1 MGNEIRGERA
11 LVTGSGTGIGKALA
25 IRLAKLGCDVILVG
39 RTASKLE
46 GTKVE
51 CEKFGVHV
59 DAFPADLTSE
69 DSIKELIAFA
79 GKDGGRLD
87 IVVNNAGV
95 LTNKS
100 LEETTTKDLD
110 AILATNIRA
119 PYLIMRE
126 SLPLLRRSPA
136 PEIINMGSAAAH
148 DAYVGQSAYSAS
160 KHAILGMSKC
170 FAQEV
175 YQEGIRV
182 HVLSPGGVLT
192 DMIATARPDLAGT
205 PMIVPDDLADA
216 MEFLLTHRTDGVV
229 DEIRI
234 HRSTKAPGF

>member
-11 LVTGSGTGIGKALA
+11 IVTGSGSGIGRALA
-25 IRLAKLGCDVILVG
+25 VRLASLGVDVVLVG

-46 GTKVE
+46 DTKAA
-51 CEKFGVHV
+51 CEKFGVRV
-59 DAFPADLTSE
+59 DLFPADLTSE
-69 DSIKELIAFA
+69 ESIKELIAFVGA
-79 GKDGGRLD
+79 DGGRLD
-87 IVVNNAGV
+87 IVINNAGV
-95 LTNKS
+95 LTNKP
-100 LEETTTKDLD
+100 LELTSTAELD

-126 SLPLLRRSPA
+126 SLPLLRKSPA
-136 PEIINMGSAAAH
+136 PEVINMGSAAAH
-148 DAYVGQSAYSAS
+148 DAYVGQSAYAAS

-175 YQEGIRV
+175 YEEGIRV

-192 DMIATARPDLAGT
+192 DMIAKARPDLVGS

-216 MEFLLTHRTDGVV
+216 MEFLLTHRTHGVV
-229 DEIRI
+229 DEIRL
-234 HRSTKAPGF
+234 HRSTKAPF